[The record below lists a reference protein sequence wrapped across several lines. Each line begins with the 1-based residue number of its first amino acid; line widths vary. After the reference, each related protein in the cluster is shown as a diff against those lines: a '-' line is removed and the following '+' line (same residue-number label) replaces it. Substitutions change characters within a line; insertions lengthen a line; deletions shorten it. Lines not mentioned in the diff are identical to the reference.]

1 MLDGYPFEQ
10 AESFLVLWT
19 VHLAVPQPTILFF
32 PLKFFFFSSEGN
44 QLQTFGSC
52 CVTFGMG
59 DVRKVVGGALS
70 VALLAASLRFAWKK
84 FVKAPVADK
93 SEVIKLLEADKSEVI
108 NLLEV
113 TGDPKLTTVVNAL
126 LSAIEDIALA
136 FRHTSQCKSLD
147 TQNSFG
153 DEQLNVDVLSN
164 HIIFKYLKDTGLVS
178 TASSEETPEETLLGG
193 HGFSVAFDPLD
204 GSSIVGKKPNS
215 KLNGR

>member
-1 MLDGYPFEQ
+1 
-10 AESFLVLWT
+10 
-19 VHLAVPQPTILFF
+19 
-32 PLKFFFFSSEGN
+32 
-44 QLQTFGSC
+44 
-52 CVTFGMG
+52 MG

-204 GSSIVGKKPNS
+204 GSSIVGKKPLS